1 MRPNVSKHPSLNII
15 VQSDGW
21 VYLPQSGS
29 HKGHWTKGTPLGIGG
44 YLGITIKAR
53 KYLVHRL
60 VAETFIP
67 NEHGLPEID
76 HINRV
81 KTDNSVHNLR
91 WCTRSQNLRNTI
103 KNDWVDARGG
113 THAYE
118 DRKQYD
124 KEKSQRRRMKLC
136 ETES

>member
-1 MRPNVSKHPSLNII
+1 MRPDVKKHPYLDIT

-21 VYLPQSGS
+21 LYLPQSGS
-29 HKGHWTKGTPLGIGG
+29 HKGHWTKGTPMGIGG
-44 YLGITIKAR
+44 YLGVTVKGK

-60 VAETFIP
+60 VGETFIS
-67 NEHGLPEID
+67 NADKFPEID
-76 HINRV
+76 HIDRCITNNRV
-81 KTDNSVHNLR
+81 ENLR

-124 KEKSQRRRMKLC
+124 REKRQRRRKKC
-136 ETES
+136 VAV

>member
-1 MRPNVSKHPSLNII
+1 M
-15 VQSDGW
+15 
-21 VYLPQSGS
+21 
-29 HKGHWTKGTPLGIGG
+29 GIGG
-44 YLGITIKAR
+44 YLGVTVKCK

-60 VAETFIP
+60 VGETFIS
-67 NEHGLPEID
+67 NADKFPEID
-76 HINRV
+76 HIDRCITNNRV
-81 KTDNSVHNLR
+81 ENLR

-124 KEKSQRRRMKLC
+124 REKRQRRRKKC
-136 ETES
+136 VAV